1 MDRCPIQQLL
11 KHPEIGSHHPRS
23 FTAAAKPGC
32 LDALPQSKSIGITCR
47 EQSSMVQQVQT
58 SNAFAATAAWLGRS
72 CCWLW
77 RGRDV
82 WSSTRARGLTQVAL
96 RNTIG
101 FKWASEPWSV
111 QGAELDALRARVET
125 DSTTAAA
132 TDVAEREAA
141 LEAALLDARSSLQ
154 SMRSRQEATQSQLL
168 SMQVRCRA

>member
-1 MDRCPIQQLL
+1 M
-11 KHPEIGSHHPRS
+11 
-23 FTAAAKPGC
+23 
-32 LDALPQSKSIGITCR
+32 
-47 EQSSMVQQVQT
+47 QT
-58 SNAFAATAAWLGRS
+58 SNAFAATAARLGRS
-72 CCWLW
+72 CFWLW

-82 WSSTRARGLTQVAL
+82 WSSTCGRGLTQVAL
-96 RNTIG
+96 RNIIG
-101 FKWASEPWSV
+101 FKWAFEPWSV
-111 QGAELDALRARVET
+111 QGAELDALRARVEL